1 MNLFKLFGNSSQKKA
16 SNYNNIDLG
25 NIYNQTMFGNAART
39 IMQSPSD
46 LITLK
51 NFYKENPIVNALVDW
66 KASRMA
72 EIGVDLYKVKDKK
85 TAKEYR
91 KWNGKQTDNYEIK
104 QLEKLKA
111 MAYEEVPLEE
121 IGFNDLQ
128 YGKIK
133 RLLRQPNKL
142 HTWSRFVYHYSASRD
157 MSGFQ
162 AIWGNRIPNGINA
175 TKFEELYPLPSH
187 LTQIVSGG
195 AMKPIDFYRVL
206 INDWN
211 AEYKV
216 EDVLLLSSHSFD
228 YDVNGSQLY
237 GTSKIIAALKEV
249 EAYKYAQEREVYS
262 YQTGD
267 AQTILFPKDRE
278 VATAM
283 GEQPTLVQEWKD
295 KMFKILGQKN
305 RSNISVA
312 PYGLDSIKVGTA
324 LKDTNTTE
332 SKQSAISA
340 ICGVWH
346 INPIILGQNLSNTD
360 SKIKEVTKMALR
372 DAVFPEARDLNHGL
386 NEFWMQTYATKGGEN
401 LELIFDY
408 DVFEE
413 FNQDILATANALSKL
428 DVLSDNEKRVDWLN
442 YDAIEGEERADKP
455 QKYWDIELEPLS
467 YEDNS
472 DPSSGSGQNQ

>member
-1 MNLFKLFGNSSQKKA
+1 MNLLNLFGNSSQKKA
-16 SNYNNIDLG
+16 STYNNIDLS
-25 NIYNQTMFGNAART
+25 NIYNQTMFGNAARS

-66 KASRMA
+66 KASRMS
-72 EIGVDLYKVKDKK
+72 EIGVELYKVKDKK

-104 QLEKLKA
+104 QLEKVKA

-121 IGFNDLQ
+121 ISISDIK

-133 RLLRQPNKL
+133 RLLKQPNQY

-162 AIWGNRIPNGINA
+162 AIWGNRIPNGLNA
-175 TKFEELYPLPSH
+175 QKFEELYPLPSH

-216 EDVLLLSSHSFD
+216 EDVLLLASHSFD
-228 YDVNGSQLY
+228 YDINGSQLY

-267 AQTILFPKDRE
+267 AQTILFPKDRD
-278 VATAM
+278 TADGM
-283 GEQPTLVQEWKD
+283 REQKTLVQEWKD
-295 KMFKILGQKN
+295 KMFKMLGQKN
-305 RSNISVA
+305 RSNISVS
-312 PYGLDSIKVGTA
+312 PYGLEALKVGTA

-332 SKQSAISA
+332 SKAAAISA

-346 INPIILGQNLSNTD
+346 INPIILGINATNTD

-372 DAVFPEARDLNHGL
+372 DAVFPEARDLNQGL
-386 NEFWMQTYATKGGEN
+386 NEFWMQTYSEKGGEN
-401 LELIFDY
+401 LELVFDY

-428 DVLSDNEKRVDWLN
+428 DVLSDNEKRTDWLN

-455 QKYWDIELEPLS
+455 QKYWDIQLDPLT
-467 YEDNS
+467 YEDNT
-472 DPSSGSGQNQ
+472 DTAE

>member
-1 MNLFKLFGNSSQKKA
+1 MNLFNLFGNSSQKKA
-16 SNYNNIDLG
+16 STYNNIDLS
-25 NIYNQTMFGNAART
+25 NIYNQTMFGNAARS
-39 IMQSPSD
+39 IMHSASD

-51 NFYKENPIVNALVDW
+51 DFYKENPIVNALVDW
-66 KASRMA
+66 KASRMS
-72 EIGVDLYKVKDKK
+72 EIGVELYKVKDKK

-104 QLEKLKA
+104 QLEKVKA
-111 MAYEEVPLEE
+111 MAYEEVNLEE
-121 IGFNDLQ
+121 ISINDIK

-133 RLLRQPNKL
+133 RLLKQPNQY

-162 AIWGNRIPNGINA
+162 AIWGNRIPNGLNA
-175 TKFEELYPLPSH
+175 QKFEELYPLPSH

-195 AMKPIDFYRVL
+195 PLKPIDFYRVL

-211 AEYKV
+211 KEYLS

-267 AQTILFPKDRE
+267 AQTILFPKDRD
-278 VATAM
+278 TADGM
-283 GEQPTLVQEWKD
+283 REQKTLVQEWKD
-295 KMFKILGQKN
+295 KMFKMLGQKN
-305 RSNISVA
+305 RSNISVS
-312 PYGLDSIKVGTA
+312 PYGLEALKVGTA

-332 SKQSAISA
+332 SKAAAISA

-346 INPIILGQNLSNTD
+346 INPIILGINATNTD

-372 DAVFPEARDLNHGL
+372 DAVFPEARDLNQGL
-386 NEFWMQTYATKGGEN
+386 NEFWMQTYSMQGGEN
-401 LELIFDY
+401 LELVFDY

-428 DVLSDNEKRVDWLN
+428 DVLSDNEKRTDWLN
-442 YDAIEGEERADKP
+442 YDAIEGEERANKP
-455 QKYWDIELEPLS
+455 QKYWDIQLDPLN
-467 YEDNS
+467 YEDNTDTS
-472 DPSSGSGQNQ
+472 N